1 MKACLFK
8 RVLAILMV
16 LVTFFASFCFDP
28 QEVRAGEEHKIAG
41 VDYTRLGYGSE
52 ASCPVILKLGPFA
65 IPGEMQAGNLRS
77 RSEVNRI
84 IRNVMDDYGINS
96 KWLSKRQAHV
106 AKLWDLYGVSYAEV
120 AETLT
125 LSAGGKVGTAI
136 QALISAGTMEY
147 NQSASPG
154 DIINV
159 ALGSIAGLAVGA
171 LSLEGIAAYL
181 AAVSVSAASLEIG
194 KLTDAL
200 LQGENPTE
208 VFEGLS
214 EALEIAEFYDRCLQQ
229 IKHLPS
235 EDSARI
241 VFDGHV
247 ADFGGMDFLGIG
259 GNTLCLSANGELH
272 SEKSSAR
279 IWLDKSGYDRQL
291 AFSGTYS
298 GELEIEISYSLKPF
312 DEGFM
317 AKFVGETPFGHL
329 EGQHYHDSYQPTVC
343 KKTLKLSNVRVTVN
357 AAKERYGNTK
367 AYVIPLDGAVDETV
381 FRLSHEVIIAPQE
394 IFSVLGMDENGNWQY
409 SFADGTIVTRLG
421 FSGTLMDT
429 RYAGLDLSAAE
440 GIMNQNIVAPY
451 TNQHYS
457 MNMEGGQDG
466 YGVDKDVFSMLN
478 SAPVLVILLNDAKY
492 GAKE

>member
-1 MKACLFK
+1 MKARSFK
-8 RVLAILMV
+8 RILAVLMV
-16 LVTFFASFCFDP
+16 LVTFFASFCLDP
-28 QEVRAGEEHKIAG
+28 QEAWAGEESKIAG

-77 RSEVNRI
+77 RAEVNRCV
-84 IRNVMDDYGINS
+84 RKVMDDYGINS
-96 KWLSKRQAHV
+96 KWLIKRQTHV

-171 LSLEGIAAYL
+171 LSLEGTVAYL

-208 VFEGLS
+208 VFEGLA
-214 EALEIAEFYDRCLQQ
+214 EALEIADFYDRCRQQ
-229 IKHLPS
+229 IKFLPS

-241 VFDGHV
+241 VFDGKV
-247 ADFGGMDFLGIG
+247 AEFGGMDFLGIG
-259 GNTLCLSANGELH
+259 GNTLCLSASGELR
-272 SEKSSAR
+272 SDNPSAR
-279 IWLDKSGYDRQL
+279 IWLDKSGYDRQR

-317 AKFVGETPFGHL
+317 AKFVGETPFGNL

-343 KKTLKLSNVRVTVN
+343 KKTLKLSNVKLTID

-367 AYVIPLDGAVDETV
+367 MYAIPLGGAVDETV
-381 FRLSHEVIIAPQE
+381 FRLNHEVIIAPQE
-394 IFSVLGMDENGNWQY
+394 IFSVLGMDENGSWQY

-421 FSGTLMDT
+421 FSGTLMDK

-440 GIMNQNIVAPY
+440 GMMNQHVVAPY
-451 TNQHYS
+451 TDLRYS
-457 MNMEGGQDG
+457 MDLEGGQEG
-466 YGVDKDVFSMLN
+466 YGVDKDVFSML
-478 SAPVLVILLNDAKY
+478 SGTPVLVLLLNDAKY
-492 GAKE
+492 AAKE